1 MYVYTAYNLGIHS
14 QVRLP
19 EIIPAQRKA
28 DVIIRIGKVD
38 TSEHKE
44 PNGINYFTGSVE
56 ELGTFLVRDGCEIII
71 EPEAGIDEAMLSPLI
86 LGPIMSILLR
96 QRGLLVLH
104 ASCVNI
110 NNQAIAFM
118 GGSGW
123 GKSTLVTA
131 FHTKGYEVLTDDVL
145 PIKVEQNSCLVFPAY
160 PQFKL
165 LPDAATS
172 LGQDTES
179 LSPIF
184 KNAPKL
190 SYKVIGG
197 FRQTPLKLKRIY
209 VLAKGNNH
217 QISPIQ
223 SQQNAFMELVRHTR
237 AMNLIKAP
245 EFMSSHLHLCSQLIK
260 NVSFCRFTR
269 KPSLADLPLLI
280 NLIEENLAC
289 CANFR

>member
-28 DVIIRIGKVD
+28 DVVIRIGKVD